1 MIYIRCGNGNTE
13 NYDVKYAEKI
23 QNILDKPQE
32 NDEIS
37 ERNMKMWEEIF
48 KTESEDKE

>member
-23 QNILDKPQE
+23 QNILDELQE
-32 NDEIS
+32 NILDELQE
-37 ERNMKMWEEIF
+37 ERIRDE
-48 KTESEDKE
+48 KENPIL

>member
-23 QNILDKPQE
+23 QNILDKLQ
-32 NDEIS
+32 
-37 ERNMKMWEEIF
+37 
-48 KTESEDKE
+48 ESEEQTE